1 MDPTGWHLPVTVRGI
16 RNFRPGAA
24 VCPIGPMNCPQARF
38 LLYAHFDR
46 ELSRKDADELSR
58 HLAACGPCAA
68 RAESARGLAKVLR
81 SRLDRA
87 PAPARLR
94 SRLHSVPDFAPL
106 RPRASSYYVFAAT
119 LAILVVPL
127 VTDDRVPSTRPAPP
141 PQTTAQVSVVDAIE
155 APVALVSKRVTGT
168 FVCVQCEMRQ
178 EAGFSPV
185 AGHRHVPGFC
195 ADNGEIWR
203 LMTRNER
210 GFEEAELGRAA
221 TLEGTA
227 FPRSGYLRANRVGY

>member
-1 MDPTGWHLPVTVRGI
+1 MTGWPLPGTQPGD
-16 RNFRPGAA
+16 RNFLPDGA

-46 ELSRKDADELSR
+46 ELSKNDADGLAR
-58 HLAACGPCAA
+58 HLAGCGPCAA

-87 PAPARLR
+87 AAPDRLR
-94 SRLHSVPDFAPL
+94 SRLQRVPYFSQPM
-106 RPRASSYYVFAAT
+106 RPRAASYYVFAAT
-119 LAILVVPL
+119 LALLVVPL
-127 VTDDRVPSTRPAPP
+127 VTDDRVASMHSVTQPPSQLNVVAAG
-141 PQTTAQVSVVDAIE
+141 QT
-155 APVALVSKRVTGT
+155 PLALVSKRMTGT

-178 EAGFSPV
+178 ETGYPA
-185 AGHRHVPGFC
+185 HVHIPGFC

-203 LMTRNER
+203 LMTRTEP
-210 GFEEAELGRAA
+210 GFQDAELGRAA

-227 FPRSGYLRANRVGY
+227 FPQSGYLRANRVGY